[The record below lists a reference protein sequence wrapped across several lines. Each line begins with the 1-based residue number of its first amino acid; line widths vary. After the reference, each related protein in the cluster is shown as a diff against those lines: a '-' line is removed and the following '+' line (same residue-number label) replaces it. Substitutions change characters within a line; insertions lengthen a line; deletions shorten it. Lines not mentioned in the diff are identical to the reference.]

1 MKIRLA
7 VPILAALLVTPALWA
22 QSGGAA
28 AAGASSPTKVGVI
41 NIQAAIAGTAE
52 GKQAVAQLQSQ
63 FAPRYTELQDMQKQ
77 IDELHSRLQAGQTTL
92 SDDEKARLARQGD
105 QLTRTYQRKQQELQD
120 DANDSQQDVVNSVG
134 RKIVELL
141 DTYSKQNG
149 YAMIIDTS
157 SQQSPVMYS
166 ANQID
171 VTQDIIQLYDKNYPL
186 KTSAS
191 TKPAATRPAANRSS
205 AEAKPATESSKP

>member
-7 VPILAALLVTPALWA
+7 VPILAALLATPALWA
-22 QSGGAA
+22 QSGGAG
-28 AAGASSPTKVGVI
+28 AAGASSPVKFGVI

-63 FAPRYTELQDMQKQ
+63 FAPRYTELQDLQKQ

-105 QLTRTYQRKQQELQD
+105 QMTRTYQRKQQELQD
-120 DANDSQQDVVNSVG
+120 DANDAQQDIVNSIG